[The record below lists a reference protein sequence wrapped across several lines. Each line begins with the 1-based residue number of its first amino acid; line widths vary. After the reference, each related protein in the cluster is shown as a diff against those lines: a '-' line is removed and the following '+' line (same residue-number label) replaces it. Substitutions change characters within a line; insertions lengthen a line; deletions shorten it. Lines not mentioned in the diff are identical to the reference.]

1 MDIYRRYG
9 PALLR
14 KATRLLGNRDDALDV
29 VQGLFTDLYA
39 RGALEVELPYLYRAL
54 TNRCLTMLR
63 DRNTHTRLLARETP
77 ALRGVVRTRCDE
89 QVLGQDLLL
98 KLMDRLDEG
107 TLEVLVY
114 RYWDDLDQTEIASV
128 MGVSRKTVVRRM
140 ATLRSELVALGAMS
154 ADAAQ
159 RDAAQDATQD
169 ATRQDAS
176 EEPPHA

>member
-29 VQGLFTDLYA
+29 VQGLFTDLFE
-39 RGALEVELPYLYRAL
+39 RGAVDVELPYLYRAV

-63 DRNTHTRLLARETP
+63 DRNTHARLLHRESP
-77 ALRGVVRTRCDE
+77 ALRSVVRTRCDE

-98 KLMDRLDEG
+98 KLMERLDEA
-107 TLEVLVY
+107 TVEVLVY
-114 RYWDDLDQTEIASV
+114 RYWDDLDQTEIARV

-140 ATLRSELVALGAMS
+140 ATLRAELVAMGALSEES
-154 ADAAQ
+154 AA
-159 RDAAQDATQD
+159 REAAQDTADTD
-169 ATRQDAS
+169 GTDDAS
-176 EEPPHA
+176 AGGAA

>member
-9 PALLR
+9 PALVR

-29 VQGLFTDLYA
+29 VQSLFTDLFE
-39 RGALEVELPYLYRAL
+39 RGVIHGTAGVPGTDAELPYLYRAL

-63 DRNTHTRLLARETP
+63 DRTTRARLLQRETP
-77 ALRGVVRTRCDE
+77 ALRPVVRTRCDDHA
-89 QVLGQDLLL
+89 LGQDLLL
-98 KLMDRLDEG
+98 KLVDRLDDQ

-140 ATLRSELVALGAMS
+140 AVLRTELVALGAMS
-154 ADAAQ
+154 ADAAS
-159 RDAAQDATQD
+159 RDAAGD
-169 ATRQDAS
+169 S
-176 EEPPHA
+176 GHE